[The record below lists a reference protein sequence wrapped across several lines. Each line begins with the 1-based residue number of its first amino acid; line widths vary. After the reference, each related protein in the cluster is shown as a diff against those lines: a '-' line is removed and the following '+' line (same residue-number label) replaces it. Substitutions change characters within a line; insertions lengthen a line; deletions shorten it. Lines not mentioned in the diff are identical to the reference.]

1 PIVNPKV
8 KGIILTPICPHSCF
22 IRPMV
27 IDESEKVALN
37 IINIISMTK
46 RSVNLTLDGQ
56 EGVDIEPDDEI
67 IIEKANFP
75 AQIVRFEDKNF
86 YQTFMNKLCL

>member
-1 PIVNPKV
+1 
-8 KGIILTPICPHSCF
+8 
-22 IRPMV
+22 MV

-56 EGVDIEPDDEI
+56 EGVDIEPDDE
-67 IIEKANFP
+67 
-75 AQIVRFEDKNF
+75 
-86 YQTFMNKLCL
+86 L

>member
-1 PIVNPKV
+1 
-8 KGIILTPICPHSCF
+8 
-22 IRPMV
+22 
-27 IDESEKVALN
+27 
-37 IINIISMTK
+37 MTK

-75 AQIVRFEDKNF
+75 AQIVRFEDKKFLSNI
-86 YQTFMNKLCL
+86 YE